1 MQILTFIGFTALVAI
16 ISYYKTRGTEESSS
30 DGYFL
35 GGRSLTAGVI
45 AGSLLLTNLS
55 TEQIIG
61 LNGSAYQ
68 SGLSVMAWET
78 LAAIAMVVTALFLL
92 PRYLKGGLT
101 TVPGFLAKRFD
112 VTTKTLTSILF
123 LTGYVV
129 VLLPVILYSGSL
141 AISGMFDVPEL
152 LGVTHTQSIWICVWG
167 IGIIGSIYAVFGG
180 LKAVAVSDS
189 INAIGL
195 LAGGILIPI
204 FGLMLIGDGN
214 LFDGLSIL
222 TTENPDKFK
231 SLGAPT
237 DPVPFHTI
245 FTGMMLVNL
254 FYWGTNQQIIQRALG
269 AKNLKEGQKGLLL
282 ASFIK
287 ILGPL
292 IVVLPGI
299 IAYHIFQGNLES
311 ADSAYPLLVRKVL
324 PSAWVGF
331 FAAVLFG
338 AILSSFN
345 SVLNSSVTLF
355 GIDVYKQHIN
365 KDADEKTVVK
375 YGKTFGVVLAIASM
389 FIAPLIAN
397 AGSLFDYLQ
406 EINGIYSI
414 PILTII
420 VVGYLTKYV
429 PASAAKIALV
439 LGSLLYIISQFGLKP
454 YFENQ
459 NINSEKTELIALA
472 NTISTEANTLKDFD
486 FSNLNAS
493 ITQLANASE
502 VDSDIIKEIST
513 NLSKIRTH
521 AFKKDQL
528 SSYDNLL
535 KFSNNFND
543 KVKNIKTA
551 AYPHFLD
558 VMAILFALNVAI
570 MLIIGKLKPREEPFI
585 QEYTQQVDITPWK
598 YVKQAGIAIC
608 VIVIGVYIY
617 FA

>member
-1 MQILTFIGFTALVAI
+1 MQFLTFVAFTALVAI
-16 ISYYKTRGTEESSS
+16 ISYLKTRSTKEFTS

-55 TEQIIG
+55 TEQIVG

-68 SGLSVMAWET
+68 SGLSVMVWET
-78 LAAIAMVVTALFLL
+78 LAAIAMLVTAMFLL
-92 PRYLKGGLT
+92 PRYLKDGLT

-112 VTTKTLTSILF
+112 VTTKTLTSVLF

-129 VLLPVILYSGSL
+129 VLLPVVLYSGSL

-167 IGIIGSIYAVFGG
+167 IGIVGSIYAVFGG
-180 LKAVAVSDS
+180 LKAVAISDA

-195 LAGGILIPI
+195 LLGGILIPI
-204 FGLMLIGDGN
+204 FGLMMIGDGN
-214 LFDGLSIL
+214 LFDGLNIL
-222 TTENPDKFK
+222 TTENPDKFN
-231 SLGAPT
+231 SIGGPT
-237 DPVPFHTI
+237 DPVPFYTI
-245 FTGMMLVNL
+245 FTGMMLVQL

-287 ILGPL
+287 ILGPI
-292 IVVLPGI
+292 IVVLPGL
-299 IAYHIFQGNLES
+299 IAFHIFQGELDT
-311 ADSAYPLLVRKVL
+311 ADSAYPMLVKEVL
-324 PSAWVGF
+324 PNAWVGF

-365 KDADEKTVVK
+365 NDANEQTVVK
-375 YGKTFGVVLAIASM
+375 YGKIFGVVLAFTSM

-420 VVGYLTKYV
+420 VVGYLTKRV
-429 PASAAKIALV
+429 PAIAAKIGL
-439 LGSLLYIISQFGLKP
+439 LSGCLLYILSQFILRPIIVGKA
-454 YFENQ
+454 
-459 NINSEKTELIALA
+459 INEAKSNGVTGEDALA
-472 NTISTEANTLKDFD
+472 LV
-486 FSNLNAS
+486 
-493 ITQLANASE
+493 E
-502 VDSDIIKEIST
+502 VD
-513 NLSKIRTH
+513 
-521 AFKKDQL
+521 
-528 SSYDNLL
+528 
-535 KFSNNFND
+535 
-543 KVKNIKTA
+543 

-558 VMAILFALNVAI
+558 IMAILFVMNIVI
-570 MLIIGKLKPREEPFI
+570 MLIIGRIRPRETPYV
-585 QEYTQQVDITPWK
+585 QTYSKQVDIEPWK
-598 YVKQAGIAIC
+598 YTKTVSVIIFL
-608 VIVIGVYIY
+608 IVIGVYVY
-617 FA
+617 FAK

>member
-1 MQILTFIGFTALVAI
+1 MMLFLSFFGFTALVAV
-16 ISYYKTRGTEESSS
+16 ISYLKTRNIKETSS

-55 TEQIIG
+55 TEQIVG

-68 SGLSVMAWET
+68 SGLSVMVWET
-78 LAAIAMVVTALFLL
+78 LAAIAMVVTAIFLL

-123 LTGYVV
+123 LSGYVV

-141 AISGMFDVPEL
+141 AISGMFDIPQL

-195 LAGGILIPI
+195 LIGGLLIPV
-204 FGLMLIGDGN
+204 FGLLMIGDGS
-214 LFDGLSIL
+214 LLEGLSIL
-222 TTENPDKFK
+222 TTENPEKFK
-231 SLGAPT
+231 SMGGPN
-237 DPVPFHTI
+237 DPVPFYTI
-245 FTGMMLVNL
+245 FTGMMLVQL

-269 AKNLKEGQKGLLL
+269 AKDLKEGQKGLLL

-287 ILGPL
+287 ILGPI

-299 IAYHIFQGNLES
+299 IAFHLFQGNLES
-311 ADSAYPLLVRKVL
+311 ADSAYPMLVKKVL
-324 PSAWVGF
+324 PTAWVGF

-365 KDADEKTVVK
+365 KEADEKTIVK
-375 YGKTFGVVLAIASM
+375 YGKIFGIFLAIAAM

-420 VVGYLTKYV
+420 VVGYLTKRV
-429 PASAAKIALV
+429 PAIAAKIGLAS
-439 LGSLLYIISQFGLKP
+439 GCLLYIASQFFMQP
-454 YFENQ
+454 YFVSNALKLAIGNGVTDEA
-459 NINSEKTELIALA
+459 ALA
-472 NTISTEANTLKDFD
+472 LIEA
-486 FSNLNAS
+486 
-493 ITQLANASE
+493 Q
-502 VDSDIIKEIST
+502 
-513 NLSKIRTH
+513 
-521 AFKKDQL
+521 
-528 SSYDNLL
+528 
-535 KFSNNFND
+535 
-543 KVKNIKTA
+543 

-558 VMAILFALNVAI
+558 VMALLFILNVGI
-570 MLIIGKLKPREEPFI
+570 MLLIGKLYPRKEEFV
-585 QEYTQQVDITPWK
+585 QEHTKQVDITPWK
-598 YVKQAGIAIC
+598 YTTQAGIAIC
-608 VIVIGVYIY
+608 VIVIGIYIY